1 MTQTILAIPINDMVS
16 SAITTPTSN
25 QQQLLYHSTNSIRQ
39 KNINRQQLN
48 QTCQPSYPLPLNRYF
63 QQHLTTADDMTTAS
77 GTPDNVNNENN
88 NCKYYFYL
96 TTLNCISRIIHILN
110 IYFISRRW

>member
-16 SAITTPTSN
+16 STITTPTSN
-25 QQQLLYHSTNSIRQ
+25 QQQLQQQLLYHSTNSVRQ

-48 QTCQPSYPLPLNRYF
+48 QTCQPSLPIPLNRYF
-63 QQHLTTADDMTTAS
+63 QQHLTIPDDTNTAT

-88 NCKYYFYL
+88 NCKYYF
-96 TTLNCISRIIHILN
+96 
-110 IYFISRRW
+110 